1 MVPDPAI
8 LNLKWEDLCD
18 ANWNFLQFEY
28 ILDRVRID
36 LDRDRMRKLLNGF
49 QNARKKLFNENDSKV
64 PIPVFFETFKKGS
77 RSFRVVLSRSKLIPK
92 IKNCPIKKFA
102 DTVNMNCPEPE
113 IIRKINSR
121 WHAQYYFVD
130 VKTFLFKFYHNIL
143 GVNARVAHFNP
154 ERSSACSFCEKKL
167 ILPAPRETVAHFF
180 WDCPVTYAAVSGV
193 WTKFITFQP
202 AKNAFFYGIDNT
214 GKFSLALQI
223 FSDLLRFSLWQ
234 MKLRKK
240 LPNIHNL
247 TADLQYF
254 TNIVAGMDRKIE
266 DLLNV
271 CQIFR
276 RDRDRDGE

>member
-154 ERSSACSFCEKKL
+154 ERSSACSFCEKK
-167 ILPAPRETVAHFF
+167 INSTRPKGDSSPFF
-180 WDCPVTYAAVSGV
+180 LGLS
-193 WTKFITFQP
+193 
-202 AKNAFFYGIDNT
+202 
-214 GKFSLALQI
+214 
-223 FSDLLRFSLWQ
+223 SDLCGS
-234 MKLRKK
+234 
-240 LPNIHNL
+240 
-247 TADLQYF
+247 
-254 TNIVAGMDRKIE
+254 
-266 DLLNV
+266 
-271 CQIFR
+271 
-276 RDRDRDGE
+276 